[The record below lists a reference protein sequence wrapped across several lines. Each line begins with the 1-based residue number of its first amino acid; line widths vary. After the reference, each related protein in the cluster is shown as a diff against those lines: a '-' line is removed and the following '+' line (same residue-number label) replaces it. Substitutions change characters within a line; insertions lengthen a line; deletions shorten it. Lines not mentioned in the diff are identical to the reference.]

1 MDLELHSDTSTEDS
15 RGVAANALA
24 LGALASMAIAYL
36 QMFTVLGGTHY
47 ASKFENGELPAGV
60 VEQQVEPPVALEHA
74 VEEPLN
80 RLVVADV
87 HRLGLGGRPQVRQIG
102 DELLERLGPP
112 AAAGTTM
119 VIFWL
124 G

>member
-15 RGVAANALA
+15 RGVAANMLA

-60 VEQQVEPPVALEHA
+60 DGSAGELAAGSSIVAA
-74 VEEPLN
+74 VLALVAIAAALS
-80 RLVVADV
+80 RRVTKTVGVAAVLVV
-87 HRLGLGGRPQVRQIG
+87 L
-102 DELLERLGPP
+102 
-112 AAAGTTM
+112 AAGPYAILEFITWQLA
-119 VIFWL
+119 F
-124 G
+124 